1 MENVVT
7 KYVLFDDET
16 EQKSITLTTLLKSI
30 IGDTSELFYK
40 SNILLDLL
48 QGSIY
53 KEAIDSINECNEALA
68 TTVPY
73 FYEATLQANLD
84 ASEIACKINMF
95 TTPEYTGWVDRMR
108 EVASI
113 HKNIR
118 QNILQ
123 IFMNYNEA
131 DFVQVFF
138 YLKLRLAIHEKHL
151 WILRGYIS

>member
-1 MENVVT
+1 MENIVS
-7 KYVLFDDET
+7 KYELFEDKS
-16 EQKSITLTTLLKSI
+16 EQKCMALSYLLKSI
-30 IGDTSELFYK
+30 IADTSELFIK
-40 SNILLDLL
+40 SNILLELL

-53 KEAIDSINECNEALA
+53 KEAIDSINECNVALA
-68 TTVPY
+68 STVPY

-84 ASEIACKINMF
+84 ASEIACMINMY

-113 HKNIR
+113 HKKIR

-131 DFVQVFF
+131 DFVQVFS